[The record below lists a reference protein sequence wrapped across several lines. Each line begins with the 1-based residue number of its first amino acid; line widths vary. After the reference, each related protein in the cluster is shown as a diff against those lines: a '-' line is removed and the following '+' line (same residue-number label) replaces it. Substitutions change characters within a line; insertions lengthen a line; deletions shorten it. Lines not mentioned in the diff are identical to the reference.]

1 MRMWMTPPETMCRK
15 HLLGEHV
22 ELHMF
27 VGTVRKGISVEGF
40 LAKGLLEPASVY
52 ARHED
57 LVDEMTRRG
66 YEHKS
71 PLPAGELHRLT
82 YEQYWVKIDRQT
94 SLAEL
99 HRRCPECLALHKQKL
114 SKALH
119 VPVEQLEETRRKV
132 TSTGQKALAELI
144 EQFNLK

>member
-27 VGTVRKGISVEGF
+27 VGTINKGLSVEGF
-40 LAKGLLEPASVY
+40 LTKNLLEPSSLTK
-52 ARHED
+52 RHGE

-66 YEHKS
+66 YNHKS
-71 PLPAGELHRLT
+71 HLPAVQTLDRISN
-82 YEQYWVKIDRQT
+82 YWIKIDRHA

-99 HRRCPECLALHKQKL
+99 HRRCPECLALHQAKIS
-114 SKALH
+114 SK
-119 VPVEQLEETRRKV
+119 
-132 TSTGQKALAELI
+132 
-144 EQFNLK
+144 

>member
-27 VGTVRKGISVEGF
+27 VGTINKGFSVEGF
-40 LAKGLLEPASVY
+40 LTKNLLEPSSLTK
-52 ARHED
+52 RHGE
-57 LVDEMTRRG
+57 LVDEMFRRG
-66 YEHKS
+66 YKHKS
-71 PLPAGELHRLT
+71 HLPALNTLDRISN
-82 YEQYWVKIDRQT
+82 YWVKIDRHA